1 MKTDDLIQ
9 NLSTELTPAPRG
21 WVARRLAI
29 GLGGGAVVSWVL
41 MLVWMGVRPDLAQ
54 ALLTPMFWVKFSYAT
69 LAGLALIA
77 ATSRLSRPGARR
89 GLLALVVAAPFVL
102 MGSMGAMRL
111 AMAAREAWQGLLM
124 GSSASVCPWRIFVIG
139 LPMLTGAVWAVRG
152 LAPTRLT
159 LAGLAAGG
167 AAGSFAAMIYGFHCP
182 ETAAPFVA
190 IWYTLGMAA
199 VAALGGG
206 LGSRLLR
213 WR

>member
-77 ATSRLSRPGARR
+77 ATSRLSRPGAR
-89 GLLALVVAAPFVL
+89 L
-102 MGSMGAMRL
+102 S
-111 AMAAREAWQGLLM
+111 
-124 GSSASVCPWRIFVIG
+124 C
-139 LPMLTGAVWAVRG
+139 
-152 LAPTRLT
+152 
-159 LAGLAAGG
+159 
-167 AAGSFAAMIYGFHCP
+167 
-182 ETAAPFVA
+182 
-190 IWYTLGMAA
+190 
-199 VAALGGG
+199 
-206 LGSRLLR
+206 
-213 WR
+213 